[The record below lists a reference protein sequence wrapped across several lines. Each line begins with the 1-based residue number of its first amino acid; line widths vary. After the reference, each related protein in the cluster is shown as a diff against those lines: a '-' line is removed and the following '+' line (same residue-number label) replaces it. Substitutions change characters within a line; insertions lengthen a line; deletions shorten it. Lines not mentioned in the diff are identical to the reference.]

1 MKNYNFNQTGGFPVT
16 TQILEGIEET
26 ALILQLFAG
35 MCGNLSIV
43 TGCTVTGTQ
52 VSDGLVYIN
61 GELLKF
67 TGGGIQDYVIISET
81 SETAQFEDGTTKIIS
96 INRFATFG
104 ISSTQYAFADFK
116 RVPVLNLLEQRFT
129 QINTAITA
137 INTAIQNVGTQ
148 LAAHIANTNNPHA
161 VTLEQVG
168 IIKRGTIF
176 IGDVQGKPLG
186 WSFTGDDYT
195 VVLIARNANSSTGG
209 DDLYRVTLNNP
220 LPVSDYIIAT
230 TFAYDGG
237 YNDNNDITMAVSNKT
252 STSFEISIREFSLST
267 QNAKIDYV
275 ILKK

>member
-43 TGCTVTGTQ
+43 AGCTVTGTQ

-81 SETAQFEDGTTKIIS
+81 SETAQFEDGTTKVIAV
-96 INRFATFG
+96 NRFATFG
-104 ISSTQYAFADFK
+104 ISSTQYAFAAFK

-129 QINTAITA
+129 QINTAITG

-148 LAAHIANTNNPHA
+148 LAAHIANTSNPHA

-168 IIKRGTIF
+168 IIKRGTVF
-176 IGDVQGKPLG
+176 IGDVQGKNLG

-220 LPVSDYIIAT
+220 LPVSDYIITT

-252 STSFEISIREFSLST
+252 STSFDISIREFSLST
-267 QNAKIDYV
+267 QNIKIDYV

>member
-43 TGCTVTGTQ
+43 AGCTVTGTQ

-81 SETAQFEDGTTKIIS
+81 SETAQFEDGTTKVIAV
-96 INRFATFG
+96 NRFATFG
-104 ISSTQYAFADFK
+104 ISSTQYAFAAFK

-129 QINTAITA
+129 QINTAITG

-148 LAAHIANTNNPHA
+148 LAAHIANTSNPHA

-168 IIKRGTIF
+168 IIKRGTVF
-176 IGDVQGKPLG
+176 IGDVQGKNLG

-220 LPVSDYIIAT
+220 LPVSDYIITT

-237 YNDNNDITMAVSNKT
+237 YNDNNDVTMAVSNKT

-267 QNAKIDYV
+267 QNIKIDYV

>member
-26 ALILQLFAG
+26 VLILQLFAG

-81 SETAQFEDGTTKIIS
+81 SETAQFEDGTTKVIAV
-96 INRFATFG
+96 NRFATFG
-104 ISSTQYAFADFK
+104 ISSTQYAFAAFK

-129 QINTAITA
+129 QINTAITG

-148 LAAHIANTNNPHA
+148 LAAHIANTSNPHA

-168 IIKRGTIF
+168 IIKRGTVF
-176 IGDVQGKPLG
+176 IGDVQGKNLG

-220 LPVSDYIIAT
+220 LPVSDYIITT

-237 YNDNNDITMAVSNKT
+237 YNDNNDVTMAVSNKT

-267 QNAKIDYV
+267 QNIKIDYV